1 METCPFCFGG
11 VGNILKIFYG
21 HVGILGVGYTQD
33 QKYPLKGILASQG
46 IKGAMLSH
54 SSFILSVRS
63 TRDDGIIA
71 KQCCLKG
78 QPYYVGVRE

>member
-1 METCPFCFGG
+1 MSFLFCVEGQPS
-11 VGNILKIFYG
+11 KKFYAY
-21 HVGILGVGYTQD
+21 VGILGVGYTQD
-33 QKYPLKGILASQG
+33 QKYQ
-46 IKGAMLSH
+46 GAMLSH